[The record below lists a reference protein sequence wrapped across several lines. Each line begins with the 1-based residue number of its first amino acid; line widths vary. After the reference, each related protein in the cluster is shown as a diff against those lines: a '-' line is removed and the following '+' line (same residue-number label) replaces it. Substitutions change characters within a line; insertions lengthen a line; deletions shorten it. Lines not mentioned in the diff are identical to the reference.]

1 MNNYTEMD
9 PDFYDEEHQPHNINM
24 LISNLAIG

>member
-9 PDFYDEEHQPHNINM
+9 PDFYDEEQPHNINM